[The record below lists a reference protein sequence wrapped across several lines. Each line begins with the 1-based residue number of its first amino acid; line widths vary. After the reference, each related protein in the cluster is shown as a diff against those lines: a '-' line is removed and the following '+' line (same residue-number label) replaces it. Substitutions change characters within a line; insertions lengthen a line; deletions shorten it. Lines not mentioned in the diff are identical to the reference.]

1 MANNLVA
8 TASISINAS
17 RQRVWN
23 ALTDPEVIKRYMFGS
38 DVTSDWT
45 VGSSITYAGEYEGK
59 KYEDHGTILEVR
71 PNELLRLTH
80 FSPRSGKPDLPENP
94 SREDLAGLTLHA
106 QPHGT
111 RLELSQDNND
121 SEVEAEHSAA
131 NWQMMLDAL
140 RTDVESTP

>member
-59 KYEDHGTILEVR
+59 KYEDHGTILEVK

-80 FSPRSGKPDLPENP
+80 FSPRSGKPDLPENYHTITY
-94 SREDLAGLTLHA
+94 TLHA
-106 QPHGT
+106 QPHGM
-111 RLELSQDNND
+111 RLELSQDNNA
-121 SEVEAEHSAA
+121 SEAEAEHSAA
-131 NWQMMLDAL
+131 NWQRMLDAL
-140 RTDVESTP
+140 RADVESTP

>member
-59 KYEDHGTILEVR
+59 KYEDHGTILEVK

-80 FSPRSGKPDLPENP
+80 FSPRSGKPDLPKNYHTITY
-94 SREDLAGLTLHA
+94 TLHA
-106 QPHGT
+106 QPHGM
-111 RLELSQDNND
+111 RLELSQDNNA